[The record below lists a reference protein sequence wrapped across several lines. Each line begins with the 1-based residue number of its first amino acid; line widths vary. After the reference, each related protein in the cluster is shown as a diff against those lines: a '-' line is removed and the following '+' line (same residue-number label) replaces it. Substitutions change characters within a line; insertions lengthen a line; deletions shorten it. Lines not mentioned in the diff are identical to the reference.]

1 MRRLYIS
8 IMLLLLAVV
17 NVSAQT
23 TEYDTGKPIQIE
35 GTDLAKLPSI
45 MDVLEMLPGVTVHD
59 DVVTVIGRGEPSI
72 YIGNYK
78 ITDLTELNNITAE
91 RVKDIEIMKHPGA
104 QYGKDVESVIIIRL
118 KSDWKEGFSLTNVL
132 NLTATNRL
140 SPSDKLTIGWKHDK
154 LTLNAMV
161 GWEQKSKN
169 IEKKS
174 FTYRYD
180 PPFEKG
186 KEPSRKDTKI
196 MNTDNKVQTL
206 SAGATAAYE
215 FDPNNRISFIYALVH
230 KHTDDTHIPEH
241 TLTRIEDQETT
252 HTTQTA
258 QFNEHP
264 ATRHDFALEYDGHF
278 GKWNLSVGNNSFI
291 DNANL
296 TMHKATMESYYKRK
310 QFNVRTFAKA
320 SRTVWKG
327 DLTFGA
333 EHQFYN
339 MDAKLYDDNPSTPA
353 NLAPYYKSH
362 AKHPDNTLAAFIST
376 QQTFGNWTIEAGV
389 RYEHYNT
396 IYRPCDDD
404 ALTYFFRN
412 YTPKYIEQLKKAKAI
427 AELLQRDGELKSHN
441 DRFFPSLR
449 VSTKIG
455 GSELS
460 LKHSEAS
467 IQPDFAITRL
477 RLTETELWDKKVLW
491 SEIVRTTT
499 LGWKYKWVEFD
510 ATHKFFGDPICTT
523 VSSTNKYNAPDYNAL
538 IFDLTLSPQIGIWS
552 PMLNATFQK
561 QWFDMPL
568 ASGKDRLKKPMG
580 TITFNNTFTLPCNWL
595 IRCNAFWHSRGANR
609 NNYYFSSVFNIDAS
623 VQKSFP
629 RLGLTFILSAQNLL
643 YNTYNDYGRYTQDI
657 YSVSEGAREHNP
669 RYFSL
674 TAQYK
679 L

>member
-1 MRRLYIS
+1 MKKLYLS
-8 IMLLLLAVV
+8 IILLLLAVA
-17 NVSAQT
+17 NASAQIM
-23 TEYDTGKPIQIE
+23 EYDTGKPIQIE

-45 MDVLEMLPGVTVHD
+45 MNVLEMLPSVAVHN
-59 DVVTVIGRGEPSI
+59 DVVTVIGRGVPSI

-78 ITDLTELNNITAE
+78 ITDLNELGNITAE

-118 KSDWKEGFSLTNVL
+118 KSDWKEGLSLNNVLSLT
-132 NLTATNRL
+132 ASNRF

-169 IEKKS
+169 VEKKS
-174 FTYRYD
+174 FTYKYNNNKELIETK
-180 PPFEKG
+180 EKV
-186 KEPSRKDTKI
+186 THA
-196 MNTDNKVQTL
+196 DNKVQTL

-215 FDPNNRISFIYALVH
+215 FDPNNKLSFIYALVH
-230 KHTDDTHIPEH
+230 KHTDDTHIPENP
-241 TLTRIEDQETT
+241 
-252 HTTQTA
+252 

-264 ATRHDFALEYDGHF
+264 ATRHDFALEYGGHF
-278 GKWNLSVGNNSFI
+278 GKWDLSVGNNSFI
-291 DNANL
+291 DNTNL
-296 TMHKATMESYYKRK
+296 TMHKATMESFYKRK
-310 QFNVRTFAKA
+310 QFNIRTFAKA
-320 SRTVWKG
+320 SRSVWKG

-339 MDAKLYDDNPSTPA
+339 MDAKLYDEDPSIPVEFA
-353 NLAPYYKSH
+353 KYFKSH
-362 AKHPDNTLAAFIST
+362 AKHPDNTLAAFVSM

-396 IYRPCDDD
+396 IYRPSDDD

-412 YTPKYIEQLKKAKAI
+412 EPEYVIEQLKEVAPI
-427 AELLQRDGELKSHN
+427 AGQLQRDGELKSHN

-460 LKHSEAS
+460 LKHSQSS

-491 SEIVRTTT
+491 SEIVKTTT
-499 LGWKYKWVEFD
+499 LGWKYKWVEIG
-510 ATHKFFGDPICTT
+510 ATHKYFENPICTT
-523 VSSTNKYNAPDYNAL
+523 VSSTNKYNAPDYNT
-538 IFDLTLSPQIGIWS
+538 IMFDLTLSPQIGFWS
-552 PMLNATFQK
+552 PMLHATFQK

-568 ASGKDRLKKPMG
+568 ASGKDRLKKPIG
-580 TITFNNTFTLPCNWL
+580 TITFNNTLTLPCDWV
-595 IRCNAFWHSRGANR
+595 IRCNALWHSKGANR
-609 NNYYFSSVFNIDAS
+609 NNYYFSRELNIDAS
-623 VQKSFP
+623 IQKSFP

-674 TAQYK
+674 TAQYQ